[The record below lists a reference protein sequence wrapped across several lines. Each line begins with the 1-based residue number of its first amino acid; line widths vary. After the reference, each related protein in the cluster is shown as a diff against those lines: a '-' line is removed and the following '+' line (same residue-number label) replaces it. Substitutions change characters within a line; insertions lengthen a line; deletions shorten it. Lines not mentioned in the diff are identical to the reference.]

1 MADFLFFFVED
12 MSTLTPAQ
20 RLKFLEKARAKKAQP
35 DNKVDVL
42 SQLEVAEGD
51 RKKRKAEPARVSVAI
66 PDKESGPSAAAVDEA
81 VEAQGET
88 HLKSPAKKKLRS
100 LATKDKKN
108 KDAQLI
114 EKVVRGAENVVAETM
129 PIADKNVAVASQ
141 AGGSSRWDPL
151 FNPEV
156 FLERMV
162 DMAGNS
168 TRFNTTPTDE
178 LLKMALGHELK
189 GLLLNYALAACQRA
203 EITTVKEKE
212 ALVGKNLTVLEEDLN
227 ATKEKLQ
234 GEVET
239 LEKGCEEEISKLV
252 KAHEEELAKA
262 KKEQEAAMKT
272 AKTLQDSDNA
282 KDNEAALS
290 ELATL
295 RQENKK
301 WVSEKENL
309 EENVGLQY
317 DEGFKY
323 ALDQVKVVFP
333 DIDHA
338 RLGEADAM
346 LKIDGGKLV
355 PYAPVE
361 TTNVEES
368 PAKE

>member
-1 MADFLFFFVED
+1 
-12 MSTLTPAQ
+12 
-20 RLKFLEKARAKKAQP
+20 
-35 DNKVDVL
+35 
-42 SQLEVAEGD
+42 
-51 RKKRKAEPARVSVAI
+51 
-66 PDKESGPSAAAVDEA
+66 
-81 VEAQGET
+81 
-88 HLKSPAKKKLRS
+88 
-100 LATKDKKN
+100 
-108 KDAQLI
+108 
-114 EKVVRGAENVVAETM
+114 
-129 PIADKNVAVASQ
+129 
-141 AGGSSRWDPL
+141 
-151 FNPEV
+151 
-156 FLERMV
+156 
-162 DMAGNS
+162 
-168 TRFNTTPTDE
+168 
-178 LLKMALGHELK
+178 MALGHELK
-189 GLLLNYALAACQRA
+189 GLLLNYALAARQRA